1 MKIAVV
7 DDEEKYLDKIEK
19 SIGDFFAKK
28 GELAEISRYTSGKLL
43 LTGIRKR
50 RML

>member
-28 GELAEISRYTSGKLL
+28 KEF
-43 LTGIRKR
+43 
-50 RML
+50 

>member
-28 GELAEISRYTSGKLL
+28 KEFSVKESRVQPKNGALK
-43 LTGIRKR
+43 
-50 RML
+50 